1 MTRAEVD
8 AILQSEAVKFRTNV
22 ERASSSKSRP
32 VAVSEDMQM
41 MPSDWFYSGL
51 VDLLVLSLVWGTLLS
66 GLILIVRERVDK
78 DDLSQYR

>member
-1 MTRAEVD
+1 
-8 AILQSEAVKFRTNV
+8 
-22 ERASSSKSRP
+22 
-32 VAVSEDMQM
+32 MQM